1 MIYKAP
7 LRDYQFLLKDWLKLP
22 EKWQALTGSEDL
34 DDSLL
39 DAVLEEA
46 GKFCGEVLSPINRS
60 GDEEGCHFEN
70 GVVRTPKGFKEAW
83 KQFAESGWQ
92 SLCGDPNYGGQGLPR
107 ALHVAIEEMI
117 YGANT
122 SFCLYSSLTNGATE
136 CISAHGDDTIKS
148 TYLPKLLSGEW
159 AGAMCLTEPHAG
171 TDLGL
176 LKTKAVANDD
186 GSYSISGTKIFI
198 TGGEHD
204 LTDNI
209 IHLVLARL
217 PDAPEGT
224 KGISLF
230 LVPKVL
236 VNSDQSLG
244 ERNAIHCGSIE
255 HKMGI
260 KASSTCVMNLD
271 DARGW
276 LIGKPHQG
284 LRAMFTM
291 MNVERLSIAIQ
302 GIGLGELAWQIA
314 ARYAV
319 ERKQGRAEQSE
330 NTADPI
336 IVHGDVQRMLM
347 TMRAYNEGG
356 RALALWMGTLLDA
369 AHRGNDEKQK
379 AEADAMLA
387 LLTPIAKGFFTD
399 TGFDA
404 CNLGVQVL
412 GGHGYVREWGVEQTV
427 RDARIAQIYEGTNGV
442 QALDLVG
449 RKVIA
454 NKGETAKVLLHEIRE
469 TAHDHPDLI
478 WRDALKVAAND
489 FEQALNA
496 LLSNAEKGGHHANA
510 NAVHFMHLSGYLIY
524 GWLWAQ
530 QLQVLHNNVSDDP
543 FVRNKRIT
551 ADFYRRQLL
560 PRTGSLKALIV
571 GDACDWT
578 IPDTEYYAV

>member
-1 MIYKAP
+1 MTYKAP

-176 LKTKAVANDD
+176 LKTKAAPNED

-236 VNSDQSLG
+236 INSDLSLG

-271 DARGW
+271 SAKGW

-330 NTADPI
+330 NAADSI

-496 LLSNAEKGGHHANA
+496 LLSNAEKDGHHANA

-543 FVRNKRIT
+543 FVRSKRIT

-571 GDACDWT
+571 GDASDWT
-578 IPDTEYYAV
+578 IPDTEYYAI

>member
-1 MIYKAP
+1 MSYKAP

-22 EKWQALTGSEDL
+22 EKWQALTGTEDL
-34 DDSLL
+34 DDGLL
-39 DAVLEEA
+39 DAVLDEA
-46 GKFCGEVLSPINRS
+46 GKFCAEVLSPINRS
-60 GDEEGCHFEN
+60 GDEEGCQFEN
-70 GVVRTPKGFKEAW
+70 GEVRTPKGFKEAW
-83 KQFAESGWQ
+83 QRFAESGWQ
-92 SLCGDPNYGGQGLPR
+92 SLCGDPEYGGQGLPR
-107 ALHVAIEEMI
+107 ALHVAIEEMV

-136 CISAHGDDTIKS
+136 CISAHAEASIKQR
-148 TYLPKLLSGEW
+148 YLPHLLSGKW

-176 LKTKAVANDD
+176 LKTKAVANPD
-186 GSYSISGTKIFI
+186 GSYSLSGTKIFI

-204 LTDNI
+204 LTENI

-230 LVPKVL
+230 LVPKHV
-236 VNSDQSLG
+236 VNADGRLA
-244 ERNAIHCGSIE
+244 ERNDIHCGSIE

-271 DARGW
+271 EAKGW

-284 LRAMFTM
+284 LRCMFTM

-319 ERKQGRAEQSE
+319 ERKQGRAEGSD
-330 NTADPI
+330 NPADPI
-336 IVHGDVQRMLM
+336 IVHPDVQRMLM
-347 TMRAYNEGG
+347 TMRALNEGG
-356 RALALWMGTLLDA
+356 RALALWMGTLLDT
-369 AHRGNDEKQK
+369 AHRSKDEK
-379 AEADAMLA
+379 ARTEADAMMA

-399 TGFDA
+399 TGFDV
-404 CNLGVQVL
+404 CNHGVQVL

-449 RKVIA
+449 RKIIG
-454 NKGETAKVLLHEIRE
+454 NKGETAKKLLHEIRE
-469 TAHDHPDLI
+469 TGHDHPELV
-478 WRDALKVAAND
+478 WRDALKLAAND
-489 FEQALNA
+489 YEQALNA
-496 LLSNAEKGGHHANA
+496 LLEQSDKSSVHAGA

-530 QLQVLHNNVSDDP
+530 QTMLLHNDVSDDP
-543 FVRNKRIT
+543 FVKNKRIT
-551 ADFYRRQLL
+551 AGFYRRQLL
-560 PRTGSLKALIV
+560 PRTSAYRQLIV
-571 GDACDWT
+571 GDACDWQV
-578 IPDTEYYAV
+578 PDTEYFAV

>member
-1 MIYKAP
+1 MTYKAP

-22 EKWQALTGSEDL
+22 EKWQALTGSADL

-136 CISAHGDDTIKS
+136 CLSAHGDDALKS

-176 LKTKAVANDD
+176 LKTKAAPNND

-236 VNSDQSLG
+236 VNSDLSLG

-271 DARGW
+271 GAKGW

-560 PRTGSLKALIV
+560 PRTASLKVLIV